1 MKTQNLKF
9 LALSLLLAVTG
20 SINALA
26 QELIGNHYWVGDVQY
41 EIKSIN
47 QSAKTGT
54 AYVSSNNL
62 SESTTELTLAS
73 SVKSNVEGTISS
85 VYYKAEVTFTITG
98 VSTNAFDKLDKLA
111 TINIPATVEEIEE
124 GAFNNCGALK
134 NVNFAAASQLT
145 TLGDYVFG
153 NTGVETL
160 DLSNCSKLDLSGS
173 NPFVNVG
180 TGVNR
185 QLTSVTL
192 PAEIETIGTA
202 FANCETLATLD
213 LSGTKVYTLEEGALA
228 NTKALKKVVIP
239 CSVDPTVTT
248 CKIGKN
254 AFNGSGLEEIVING
268 YIVNDGDFDPL
279 AFAGAKALKK
289 VTFNGD
295 LGAKAIPADAFK
307 DSKLTTLIVN
317 GELFGADAIGK
328 DAFKDQ
334 TTLVDIQLN
343 GNLNATGAVARD
355 AFSGAGNANT
365 TLKVGTIK
373 QPAAIAAGAF
383 DGATIKEATFNDL
396 LVSGAIAANQFDGA
410 DLTTVNFQKEIA
422 VEDAIGEN
430 AFTDTG
436 LKTVNF
442 NAPISVKDAIKASAE
457 DKSPFAASTS
467 DPKKTINFNGNV
479 VEGGV
484 GEYAFSKSNANKIN
498 LSNDAKFEDG
508 AFAANSFVGIPAAD
522 VTYKPLTVN
531 AGRPF
536 DQEAFNPIF
545 VDPDIRFVTTEDVKF
560 EYMVAVSPDETPYRV
575 KFIMP
580 INIDVTA
587 ALGGGYYGIFAPQ
600 DEQYIIEKTQT
611 NGATVRVY
619 SAYYDDKTINKNG
632 AEGDL
637 YMNPLRVQDNGKY
650 VINKGH
656 AVIINSST
664 ADPVEAYQDEVG
676 YFGGVQTFSG
686 LNAFQCNDLR
696 YAPWTMNAAAIANGD
711 MDFYGNVVKD
721 YKTYRMPD
729 VATYGFGFG
738 KTSQFPGEN
747 IYILATNVKSERES
761 YSSNNPWESGEG
773 LKSWYDRYH
782 EALADLAA
790 AESADEAL
798 TQEEQAVKDKKAELE
813 DAQTDYETAQAA
825 EASAKSAAET
835 ADAAYEAG
843 VTALETAQAALWGNG
858 TEDAPETG
866 SALDTYN
873 TAYAALYGD
882 GDAENPATGS
892 LLANLNVA
900 KEAVET
906 ATTTH
911 DATVAAIGQCVVDG
925 GDPTTDLNTE
935 YGDGSMTYA
944 AAEVDAQT
952 ALNAAIAVAYG
963 YDGTDYGTESAPI
976 EEDNNTG
983 EKSAQ
988 WAYDQVTLSDISALQ
1003 SAIADATA
1011 DLYGAGD
1018 ETDPEEG
1025 SLLADK
1031 NAADEAYTTAQT
1043 ATADAKTTRDDLQA
1057 ELNDLIDDLEGLP
1070 AAARLNVIWNDG
1082 SDAQVTGIM
1091 EAVVSTDAKTAAKS
1105 EAIYNLQGVQVKK
1118 AQKGIFI
1125 QNGKKIVVD

>member
-98 VSTNAFDKLDKLA
+98 VSTNAFDKLDQLA

-289 VTFNGD
+289 VTFNGN

-328 DAFKDQ
+328 DAFKGQ

-343 GNLNATGAVARD
+343 GNLNATGAVAED

-457 DKSPFAASTS
+457 DKSPFAASRI

-484 GEYAFSKSNANKIN
+484 GEFAFSNSNANKIN

-656 AVIINSST
+656 TVIINSST

-711 MDFYGNVVKD
+711 KDFYGNVVKD

-761 YSSNNPWESGEG
+761 YSSNNPWEIGEG

-782 EALADLAA
+782 EALTALAA

-798 TQEEQAVKDKKAELE
+798 TQEEQDVKDKKAELE
-813 DAQTDYETAQAA
+813 DAQADYETAQAA
-825 EASAKSAAET
+825 EASAKSDAET

-843 VTALETAQAALWGNG
+843 VTVLETAQVALWGNG
-858 TEDAPETG
+858 TEEAPEAG

-873 TAYAALYGD
+873 AAYDALYGAT
-882 GDAENPATGS
+882 GDAENPEAGS
-892 LLANLNVA
+892 AAADLKAAEAALEAAQAQKAEIDALWSADALNGKALTDV
-900 KEAVET
+900 
-906 ATTTH
+906 
-911 DATVAAIGQCVVDG
+911 
-925 GDPTTDLNTE
+925 PTEDMTE
-935 YGDGSMTYA
+935 YGYSATDTWNDILTAEANAVSTAEA
-944 AAEVDAQT
+944 ALDSSDPSSAQSVYDAAVT
-952 ALNAAIAVAYG
+952 ALTAADVTALRTNITNA
-963 YDGTDYGTESAPI
+963 T
-976 EEDNNTG
+976 
-983 EKSAQ
+983 
-988 WAYDQVTLSDISALQ
+988 
-1003 SAIADATA
+1003 TA
-1011 DLYGAGD
+1011 LYGAGD
-1018 ETDPEEG
+1018 ETDPEDG
-1025 SLLADK
+1025 SLLAEK
-1031 NAADEAYTTAQT
+1031 NAKDQAYTDAQ
-1043 ATADAKTTRDDLQA
+1043 ADTADAKTTRDNLQA
-1057 ELNDLIDDLEGLP
+1057 ELNDLIDNLEGLP